1 MEKQNEQEEL
11 EEQSLTPKRE
21 YCQGLNA
28 KHKLAIRLVA
38 GGLSR
43 SEAAQAAKISLS
55 RLNVVMMTS
64 PARSYLN
71 QCLQELDEEFQMQF
85 RKVVSTI
92 EEALACGDM
101 NLRLAAAALWL
112 KTNRTQ
118 KVQVEIT
125 AEDVV
130 QKLLKEEQ
138 PKDLKDDCV
147 NTVIEASEREDLA
160 LGGTD

>member
-1 MEKQNEQEEL
+1 MEQQKEQ
-11 EEQSLTPKRE
+11 EQSLTPKRE

-43 SEAAQAAKISLS
+43 SEAAQAAQISLS

-138 PKDLKDDCV
+138 PKDL
-147 NTVIEASEREDLA
+147 TVMEASELEDLA

>member
-1 MEKQNEQEEL
+1 MEEQKEQ
-11 EEQSLTPKRE
+11 EQSLTPKRE

-138 PKDLKDDCV
+138 PKDL
-147 NTVIEASEREDLA
+147 TVMEASELEDLA

>member
-1 MEKQNEQEEL
+1 MEEQEAQEQEEL
-11 EEQSLTPKRE
+11 EQQSLTPKRE

-138 PKDLKDDCV
+138 PKDL
-147 NTVIEASEREDLA
+147 TVMEASELEDLA

>member
-1 MEKQNEQEEL
+1 MEAQEQEEL
-11 EEQSLTPKRE
+11 EQQSLTPKRE

-43 SEAAQAAKISLS
+43 SEAAQAAQISLS

-64 PARSYLN
+64 PAWSYLN

-101 NLRLAAAALWL
+101 SLRLAAAALWL

-138 PKDLKDDCV
+138 PKDL
-147 NTVIEASEREDLA
+147 TVMEASELEDLA

>member
-1 MEKQNEQEEL
+1 MEQQKEQ
-11 EEQSLTPKRE
+11 EQSLTPKRE

-28 KHKLAIRLVA
+28 KNKLAIRLVA

-43 SEAAQAAKISLS
+43 SEAAQAAQISLS

-71 QCLQELDEEFQMQF
+71 QCLQEFDEEFQMQF

-138 PKDLKDDCV
+138 PKDL
-147 NTVIEASEREDLA
+147 TVMEAS
-160 LGGTD
+160 

>member
-1 MEKQNEQEEL
+1 MEEQKEQEAQ
-11 EEQSLTPKRE
+11 EEQEAQSLTPKRE

-43 SEAAQAAKISLS
+43 SEAAQAAQISLS

-112 KTNRTQ
+112 KTNRAQ

-138 PKDLKDDCV
+138 PKDL
-147 NTVIEASEREDLA
+147 TVMETSELEDLA

>member
-1 MEKQNEQEEL
+1 MQKEQEEQEQEEL
-11 EEQSLTPKRE
+11 EQQSLTPKRE

-101 NLRLAAAALWL
+101 SLRLAAAALWL
-112 KTNRTQ
+112 KTNRAQ

-138 PKDLKDDCV
+138 PKDL
-147 NTVIEASEREDLA
+147 TVMEASELEDLA

>member
-1 MEKQNEQEEL
+1 
-11 EEQSLTPKRE
+11 
-21 YCQGLNA
+21 
-28 KHKLAIRLVA
+28 
-38 GGLSR
+38 
-43 SEAAQAAKISLS
+43 
-55 RLNVVMMTS
+55 
-64 PARSYLN
+64 
-71 QCLQELDEEFQMQF
+71 MQF

-118 KVQVEIT
+118 KVQVEMT

-130 QKLLKEEQ
+130 QKLLKEETT
-138 PKDLKDDCV
+138 KDLKDDCV
-147 NTVIEASEREDLA
+147 KLEDPKLDYNPKALA

>member
-1 MEKQNEQEEL
+1 
-11 EEQSLTPKRE
+11 
-21 YCQGLNA
+21 
-28 KHKLAIRLVA
+28 
-38 GGLSR
+38 
-43 SEAAQAAKISLS
+43 
-55 RLNVVMMTS
+55 
-64 PARSYLN
+64 
-71 QCLQELDEEFQMQF
+71 MQF

-112 KTNRTQ
+112 KTNRAQ

-138 PKDLKDDCV
+138 TKDL
-147 NTVIEASEREDLA
+147 TVME
-160 LGGTD
+160 TD

>member
-1 MEKQNEQEEL
+1 MEPQKEQEQK
-11 EEQSLTPKRE
+11 EQSLTPKRE

-43 SEAAQAAKISLS
+43 SEAAQAAQISLS

-138 PKDLKDDCV
+138 PKDL
-147 NTVIEASEREDLA
+147 TVIEASELEDLA